1 MNSSTVASNL
11 MFNPKSALV
20 FYQGLPVWPRP
31 VKRNDMEL
39 DRDLA
44 GVFLLVLH
52 AHSTGQETGCKRPL
66 KIKCTVLSGCISQTI
81 CLIAMIP
88 APV

>member
-11 MFNPKSALV
+11 IFSPKSVLV

-39 DRDLA
+39 DRDLTE
-44 GVFLLVLH
+44 VFLFVFY
-52 AHSTGQETGCKRPL
+52 AQSTGHETSCKR
-66 KIKCTVLSGCISQTI
+66 S
-81 CLIAMIP
+81 
-88 APV
+88 